1 MSKLNLIPQNF
12 KLGLFITIL
21 SIVQLQAQSLKI
33 DPKTFNM
40 TINGTTNVHDFQSK
54 VTQVNGEIV
63 LTGTKQVQ
71 SLLISIPVKSIKS
84 GEKLMDTKT
93 YEAFNIEK
101 YPNITFK
108 LSEVNSLQIGNEEI
122 NVAITGDLTM
132 AGVTRKI
139 ALKSSGK
146 ITKSGLYQFK
156 GSIGLKMTDF
166 KMKPPTAM
174 LGVMKVGDAITLK
187 FDATFNGNQLTL
199 N

>member
-132 AGVTRKI
+132 AGVTKKI
-139 ALKSSGK
+139 ALKSNGK

>member
-12 KLGLFITIL
+12 VLGLFITIL

-54 VTQVNGEIV
+54 VTQVNGEII

-93 YEAFNIEK
+93 YEAFNVDK